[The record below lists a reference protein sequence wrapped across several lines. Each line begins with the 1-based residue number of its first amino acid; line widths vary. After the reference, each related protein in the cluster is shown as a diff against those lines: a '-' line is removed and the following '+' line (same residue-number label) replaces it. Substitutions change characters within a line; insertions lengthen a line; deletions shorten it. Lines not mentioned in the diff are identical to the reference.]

1 MRKPSS
7 KRTGSNELPA
17 KAVPLDGLDTLAETV
32 DTLATDAALK
42 ALDAAARIAAADE
55 PAAGMLVARV
65 ADDVSARTRRL
76 ESAIGKAL
84 LARNTED

>member
-7 KRTGSNELPA
+7 SRSGTAALPA
-17 KAVPLDGLDTLAETV
+17 KAVPIGGLDTLAEAV
-32 DTLATDAALK
+32 DSLATDAALK

-76 ESAIGKAL
+76 ETAIGRAL
-84 LARNTED
+84 LARRPD